1 MGGIE
6 GDLRLSQPFVRRA
19 GEGGEGQP
27 GTAAA
32 ARGARCGWRERRP
45 GRAARANKEAG
56 VRTDRPG
63 PTGNSGRTVAAGRGR
78 GGGDAIGRKPYRAA
92 PRRRQAGGH
101 EPMRNPKARESR
113 GRCAVRRRERRLRKK
128 GGSNARGAAPA
139 TGKSRPGARH
149 GAACDR
155 RRAAAACRRSRAAA
169 RATRRD
175 RPERRIRSAAASAA
189 ARSAPSRRPRSS
201 S

>member
-6 GDLRLSQPFVRRA
+6 GGFAAISAVCPSGGRGRRKATGHGGRGPRRAMRLAGAAAGTGRA
-19 GEGGEGQP
+19 GEQGGRRENGPAGADRKLRTNGRGRPRTGRGRCDRATAVP
-27 GTAAA
+27 GS
-32 ARGARCGWRERRP
+32 
-45 GRAARANKEAG
+45 AARANKPEGTSRCGTQKRVKAEA
-56 VRTDRPG
+56 DAPY
-63 PTGNSGRTVAAGRGR
+63 AAGS
-78 GGGDAIGRKPYRAA
+78 DD
-92 PRRRQAGGH
+92 
-101 EPMRNPKARESR
+101 
-113 GRCAVRRRERRLRKK
+113 CERR
-128 GGSNARGAAPA
+128 GSNARGAAPA